1 MRHARRDSHRPSS
14 ERALESISFCSVG
27 LVFLGNRALSNEVTP
42 MSNVIPFNYQGEP
55 VRFNSDGWVNATDIA
70 AREGR
75 RMDKW
80 LAAKETKDYVDALM
94 RHLNTP
100 KKGDLIHTRRG
111 RGGGTWLH
119 PKLAVAFARWI
130 SPDFA
135 VWCDL
140 HIDALLRGELNEK
153 QQFDQACKR
162 LADASGVASLS
173 GRELA
178 KFRWSKPRLVAD
190 VEHWRGQLQLTLG
203 LEVA

>member
-1 MRHARRDSHRPSS
+1 MND
-14 ERALESISFCSVG
+14 
-27 LVFLGNRALSNEVTP
+27 
-42 MSNVIPFNYQGEP
+42 SNVIPFRYQGQP
-55 VRFNSDGWVNATDIA
+55 VRFNSDGWINATEIA
-70 AREGR
+70 TREGR
-75 RMDKW
+75 RLDKW
-80 LAAKETKDYVDALM
+80 LGTQETQAYIAALA

-100 KKGDLIHTRRG
+100 KKGDLIRGKRG

-153 QQFDQACKR
+153 QQFDRACKA
-162 LADASGVASLS
+162 LSDATEIASLS
-173 GRELA
+173 GKELA
-178 KFRWSKPRLVAD
+178 RFRWRKPGLIAQ

-203 LEVA
+203 LDAA